1 MKNWVQQAREASG
14 LSLED
19 CASAL
24 FLSRDAFAQKDANP
38 GTITLNEL
46 RVLHNVFNED
56 ARKIVQ
62 KVLLEIYLKDPMK
75 HLFNG

>member
-14 LSLED
+14 LSLDD

-38 GTITLNEL
+38 GTTFSTKTL
-46 RVLHNVFNED
+46 
-56 ARKIVQ
+56 ARSSK
-62 KVLLEIYLKDPMK
+62 K
-75 HLFNG
+75 HFSKSIFSIH

>member
-24 FLSRDAFAQKDANP
+24 SLSRDAFAQKDANP

-46 RVLHNVFNED
+46 RALHNVFNED

-62 KVLLEIYLKDPMK
+62 KALLEIYL
-75 HLFNG
+75 

>member
-14 LSLED
+14 LSLDD

-46 RVLHNVFNED
+46 RVLHNVFNETLV
-56 ARKIVQ
+56 RSSK
-62 KVLLEIYLKDPMK
+62 K
-75 HLFNG
+75 HFSKSIFSIH

>member
-24 FLSRDAFAQKDANP
+24 FLSRDAFAQKGRQSRNYHPERTQGIAQ
-38 GTITLNEL
+38 
-46 RVLHNVFNED
+46 RFQ
-56 ARKIVQ
+56 RRRS
-62 KVLLEIYLKDPMK
+62 
-75 HLFNG
+75 